1 MHHKPLCSAAGA
13 ALAVPLAVLLAVLLA
28 AAPANSDSGGES
40 SRAEKFEELESRH
53 ADDPQRLALTKA
65 RWLTERGNAAGQA
78 GELDDAV
85 SRLREAVEIKQ
96 DYFPAHLSLALAH
109 LSDGQHER
117 ALRVINEAPRTMQF
131 GDSEVAGFEHDVYYV
146 RMLIYD
152 NMADHEKGLAVAR
165 EGLEV
170 LDNPEIKEERRRLE
184 ELGVV
189 GEGSGSQIYGVL
201 ERYVKI
207 RESRDSN

>member
-1 MHHKPLCSAAGA
+1 MHRKLLHPAACA
-13 ALAVPLAVLLAVLLA
+13 ALSALLA
-28 AAPANSDSGGES
+28 AAPANGDGDAEP
-40 SRAEKFEELESRH
+40 SRAEKFEELEARH
-53 ADDPQRLALTKA
+53 ADDPQRLALAKA

-78 GELDDAV
+78 GELDAAIE
-85 SRLREAVEIKQ
+85 RLRGAVEIKQ

-117 ALRVINEAPRTMQF
+117 ALQVINEAPRTMRF
-131 GDSEVAGFEHDVYYV
+131 GGSEVGGFEHDVYYV
-146 RMLIYD
+146 RMLVYD
-152 NMADHEKGLAVAR
+152 NMPDHEKGLAVAK

-170 LDNPEIKEERRRLE
+170 LDDPEIKEQRRRLE

-201 ERYVKI
+201 ERYVKL
-207 RESRDSN
+207 RESRNST